1 MSKNT
6 LKQECLVAYYCTL
19 QEMTK
24 ANIIYNARED
34 DFLKRD
40 QIISGVDSFL
50 KTGIDSKKI
59 WKSIEVNTIKLGK
72 SPGQRLEDAISEDPL
87 LTRLGISTQLM
98 SGHTTET
105 WITAFEEERRVNV
118 FIRFQSDSFTM
129 NPETLN
135 E

>member
-24 ANIIYNARED
+24 ASIIYSARED

-87 LTRLGISTQLM
+87 LSQLGVSILPTN
-98 SGHTTET
+98 GHITET
-105 WITAFEEERRVNV
+105 WITAFEDEKPVNV
-118 FIRFQSDSFTM
+118 YIRFLSDSFTT
-129 NPETLN
+129 NQEIQK